1 MTRDERERLATLEQQ
16 MRDSR
21 DDMAELKQDVKAI
34 RGTLAEARGGW
45 KLLMLL
51 GGAAAAL
58 GAAFGKLLGGTFG
71 GSALP

>member
-21 DDMAELKQDVKAI
+21 EDMAELKLDVKAI
-34 RGTLAEARGGW
+34 RSVLAEARGGW

-51 GGAAAAL
+51 GGAAAAI
-58 GAAFGKLLGGTFG
+58 GAAFGKLLGG
-71 GSALP
+71 ALP